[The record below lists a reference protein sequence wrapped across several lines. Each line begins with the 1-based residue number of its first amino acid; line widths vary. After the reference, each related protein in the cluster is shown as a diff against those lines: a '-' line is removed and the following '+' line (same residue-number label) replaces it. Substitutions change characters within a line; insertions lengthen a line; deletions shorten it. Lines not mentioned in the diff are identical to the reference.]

1 MLLLFYLLSFFF
13 LLINVPTPV
22 KNVPKATNNELATAC
37 PVTGNFEILL
47 STLLFASWF
56 VLFSGLTIM
65 LSLVV
70 PSFLF
75 KLSSVAP
82 PFPSLSSVSPDPAAE
97 LLLLELS
104 LSLSFPLLVSSFLI
118 S

>member
-1 MLLLFYLLSFFF
+1 
-13 LLINVPTPV
+13 
-22 KNVPKATNNELATAC
+22 
-37 PVTGNFEILL
+37 
-47 STLLFASWF
+47 
-56 VLFSGLTIM
+56 M

-82 PFPSLSSVSPDPAAE
+82 PFPSLSSVPPDPAAE